1 MHRVTMQRF
10 PDNILTGNAYGFALG
25 MHCKDMN
32 NAMEVILAPH
42 EDGTAIETPMLD
54 LTRSLM
60 NRARE
65 EMGGEVDHTDTT
77 KLAARQH
84 KIDFENL

>member
-1 MHRVTMQRF
+1 
-10 PDNILTGNAYGFALG
+10 
-25 MHCKDMN
+25 
-32 NAMEVILAPH
+32 
-42 EDGTAIETPMLD
+42 MLD

>member
-1 MHRVTMQRF
+1 MQRF

-25 MHCKDMN
+25 MHCKDMD
-32 NAMEVILAPH
+32 NAMEVILSPH
-42 EDGTAIETPMLD
+42 ADGTPIDTPMLD

-60 NRARE
+60 NGARE

-84 KIDFENL
+84 KVDFENL